1 MKKFISAFLVSLLTI
16 AFLLGPFSNVAS
28 AAPYSVNVSGQVLF
42 SEEKA
47 DLKIKVNAGDIVLI
61 NGEYVQ
67 PVNGV
72 VSKEVNLKESS
83 ILIIANPDGRSVKV
97 KLTYPEIPSLLKS
110 FLPALNFSFDTG
122 KLTFTYS
129 GKLSRRPKGTL
140 KGNMSNKE
148 SKDSIAFAVDSD
160 GNFTGTLKMV
170 EGTNTIQSYVR
181 YLLLVKYSLPDFTV
195 EIGKASLIKLI
206 VNNKWMYVDGVKG
219 EVDPGRSTVPVIISE
234 WGRTLLP
241 IRSVIESLGGNIS
254 WDGTDKK
261 VTINISSTKIE
272 LWIDKNYA
280 YVNGNKVQI
289 DSSNSKVTPIIVNS
303 RTMLP
308 IRFVAESIG
317 AYVGW
322 YPVDKSV
329 LIVYPKE

>member
-1 MKKFISAFLVSLLTI
+1 VKKFVSAFLVSLLI
-16 AFLLGPFSNVAS
+16 ILFGLSSFSNVAS
-28 AAPYSVNVSGQVLF
+28 ALPYSVNVSGQVLF
-42 SEEKA
+42 STEKA
-47 DLKIKVNAGDIVLI
+47 DLKIRTNATDIVLI

-72 VSKEVNLKESS
+72 VSKEVNLKEDST
-83 ILIIANPDGRSVKV
+83 LIIATLDGKSVKIT
-97 KLTYPEIPSLLKS
+97 LTYPEIPSLLKS
-110 FLPALNFSFDTG
+110 FLPSLNFSFDTG

-129 GKLSRRPKGTL
+129 GELSRRPKGTL

-148 SKDSIAFAVDSD
+148 SKDSITFDVDSS

-181 YLLLVKYSLPDFTV
+181 YLLLLKYSLPDFTV
-195 EIGKASLIKLI
+195 DIGKAKVIKLI
-206 VNNKWMYVDGVKG
+206 VNNKWMYVDGTKG
-219 EVDPGRSTVPVIISE
+219 EVDPDRGTTPVIIPE

-241 IRSVIESLGGNIS
+241 IRSVIESLGGSIS

-261 VTINISSTKIE
+261 VIINISGTKIE

-280 YVNGNKVQI
+280 YVNGKKVQI
-289 DSSNSKVTPIIVNS
+289 DSSNSNVKTIIMNS

-322 YPVDKSV
+322 YPADKGV

>member
-1 MKKFISAFLVSLLTI
+1 MKKYGILFLAIFLTI
-16 AFLLGPFSNVAS
+16 AVGLSCFPNVAG
-28 AAPYSVNVSGQVLF
+28 AAPYSINVSGQVLF
-42 SEEKA
+42 SSEKVN
-47 DLKIKVNAGDIVLI
+47 LKIKVNVGDIVLI

-67 PVNGV
+67 PVNGM

-83 ILIIANPDGRSVKV
+83 TLIIANPDGKSVKV

-110 FLPALNFSFDTG
+110 FLPALDFSFDTG

-140 KGNMSNKE
+140 KGNMSDKE
-148 SKDSIAFAVDSD
+148 SKDSITFAVDSS
-160 GNFTGTLKMV
+160 GNFTGTLKMA

-181 YLLLVKYSLPDFTV
+181 YLLLIKYSLPNFTV
-195 EIGKASLIKLI
+195 DISKAKVIKLI
-206 VNNKWMYVDGVKG
+206 VNNKYMYVDGVKS
-219 EVDPGRSTVPVIISE
+219 EVDPGRSTVPVIIPE

-241 IRSVIESLGGNIS
+241 IRSVIESLGGTIS

-261 VTINISSTKIE
+261 VTINISGTKME
-272 LWIDKNYA
+272 LWINKNYS
-280 YVNGNKVQI
+280 YVNGKKVQI
-289 DSSNSKVTPIIVNS
+289 DSQNSKVTPIIVNS

-317 AYVGW
+317 AYVSWNG
-322 YPVDKSV
+322 VDKSI

>member
-1 MKKFISAFLVSLLTI
+1 VKKFVSAFLVSLLTI
-16 AFLLGPFSNVAS
+16 AVLLGPFSNVAS
-28 AAPYSVNVSGQVLF
+28 ASPYSVNVSGQVLF

-47 DLKIKVNAGDIVLI
+47 NLKIVTNATDIVLI

-110 FLPALNFSFDTG
+110 FLPALDFSFDTG

-129 GKLSRRPKGTL
+129 GKLSRRPKGML
-140 KGNMSNKE
+140 KGNMSDKE
-148 SKDSIAFAVDSD
+148 SKDSITFAVDSS

-195 EIGKASLIKLI
+195 DIGKAKIIKLI

-219 EVDPGRSTVPVIISE
+219 EVDPGRGTTPVIIPD

-241 IRSVIESLGGNIS
+241 IRSVIESLGGTIS
-254 WDGTDKK
+254 WDEADKK

-272 LWIDKNYA
+272 LWINRNYA
-280 YVNGNKVQI
+280 YVNGKKVQI
-289 DSSNSKVTPIIVNS
+289 DTSNPKVTPVIKNS

-322 YPVDKSV
+322 YPADKSV

>member
-1 MKKFISAFLVSLLTI
+1 MKKFVSAFFVSLLTI
-16 AFLLGPFSNVAS
+16 AFLLSCFPNVAG

-42 SEEKA
+42 SKEKA
-47 DLKIKVNAGDIVLI
+47 NLKISTNATDIVLI

-72 VSKEVNLKESS
+72 VSKEVDLKEDS
-83 ILIIANPDGRSVKV
+83 ILIIANPDGRSVKIT
-97 KLTYPEIPSLLKS
+97 LTYPEIPGLLKS
-110 FLPALNFSFDTG
+110 FLPALNFSFDTS

-129 GKLSRRPKGTL
+129 GKLSRKPKGTL
-140 KGNMSNKE
+140 KGSMSNKE
-148 SKDSIAFAVDSD
+148 SKDSVTFDVDSS
-160 GNFTGTLKMV
+160 GNFTDTLKMV

-181 YLLLVKYSLPDFTV
+181 YLLLIKYSLPDFTV
-195 EIGKASLIKLI
+195 DIGKAKIIKLI
-206 VNNKWMYVDGVKG
+206 VNNKWMYVDGTKG
-219 EVDPGRSTVPVIISE
+219 EVDPDRGTTPVIIPE

-241 IRSVIESLGGNIS
+241 IRSVIESLGGSIS

-261 VTINISSTKIE
+261 VIINISGTKIE

-280 YVNGNKVQI
+280 YVNGKKVQI
-289 DSSNSKVTPIIVNS
+289 DSSNSNVKPIIMNS

-322 YPVDKSV
+322 YPADKGV

>member
-1 MKKFISAFLVSLLTI
+1 MKKFVSAFLVSLLI
-16 AFLLGPFSNVAS
+16 ILFGLSSFSNIAS
-28 AAPYSVNVSGQVLF
+28 ALPYSVNVSGQVLF
-42 SEEKA
+42 SKEKA
-47 DLKIKVNAGDIVLI
+47 DLKIRTNATDIVLI

-72 VSKEVNLKESS
+72 VSKEVNLKEDST
-83 ILIIANPDGRSVKV
+83 LIIANPDGKSVKIT
-97 KLTYPEIPSLLKS
+97 LTYPEIPSLLKS
-110 FLPALNFSFDTG
+110 FLPSLNFSFDTG

-129 GKLSRRPKGTL
+129 GELSRRPKGTL

-148 SKDSIAFAVDSD
+148 SKDSITFDVDSS

-181 YLLLVKYSLPDFTV
+181 YLLLLKYSLPDFTV
-195 EIGKASLIKLI
+195 DIGKAKVIKLI
-206 VNNKWMYVDGVKG
+206 VNNKWMYVDGTKG
-219 EVDPGRSTVPVIISE
+219 EVDPDRGTTPVIIPE

-241 IRSVIESLGGNIS
+241 IRSVIESLGGSIS

-261 VTINISSTKIE
+261 VIINISGTKIE

-280 YVNGNKVQI
+280 YVNGKKVQI
-289 DSSNSKVTPIIVNS
+289 DSSNSNVKPIIMNS

-322 YPVDKSV
+322 YPVDKGV

>member
-1 MKKFISAFLVSLLTI
+1 
-16 AFLLGPFSNVAS
+16 
-28 AAPYSVNVSGQVLF
+28 
-42 SEEKA
+42 
-47 DLKIKVNAGDIVLI
+47 
-61 NGEYVQ
+61 
-67 PVNGV
+67 
-72 VSKEVNLKESS
+72 
-83 ILIIANPDGRSVKV
+83 
-97 KLTYPEIPSLLKS
+97 
-110 FLPALNFSFDTG
+110 LPALDFSFDTG

-140 KGNMSNKE
+140 KGNMSDKE
-148 SKDSIAFAVDSD
+148 SKDSVTFAVDSS

-195 EIGKASLIKLI
+195 DIGKAKIIKLI

-219 EVDPGRSTVPVIISE
+219 EVDPGRGTTPVIIPD

-241 IRSVIESLGGNIS
+241 IRSVIESLGGTIS

-272 LWIDKNYA
+272 LWIGKNYA
-280 YVNGNKVQI
+280 YVNGKKVQI
-289 DSSNSKVTPIIVNS
+289 DSQNSKVTPVIKND

>member
-1 MKKFISAFLVSLLTI
+1 MKKFGILFLAIFLTI
-16 AFLLGPFSNVAS
+16 AAGLSYFPNVAS

-42 SEEKA
+42 SKEKA

-72 VSKEVNLKESS
+72 VSKEVDLKESS
-83 ILIIANPDGRSVKV
+83 TLIIANPDGRSVKV
-97 KLTYPEIPSLLKS
+97 ILTYPEIPSLLKS

-140 KGNMSNKE
+140 KGNMSDKE
-148 SKDSIAFAVDSD
+148 SKDSVTFAVDSS
-160 GNFTGTLKMV
+160 GNFTGTLKMA
-170 EGTNTIQSYVR
+170 EGTNAIQSYVR

-195 EIGKASLIKLI
+195 DIGKAKIIKLI

-219 EVDPGRSTVPVIISE
+219 EVDPGRGTTPVIISE

-241 IRSVIESLGGNIS
+241 IRSVIESLGGTIS

-261 VTINISSTKIE
+261 VTINISGTKIE
-272 LWIDKNYA
+272 LWINKNYA

-322 YPVDKSV
+322 YPADKSV

>member
-1 MKKFISAFLVSLLTI
+1 MKKFGILFLAIFLTI
-16 AFLLGPFSNVAS
+16 AFLLSSFSNVAS

-42 SEEKA
+42 SKEKA

-67 PVNGV
+67 PVNGM
-72 VSKEVNLKESS
+72 VSKEVDLKESS
-83 ILIIANPDGRSVKV
+83 TLIIANPDGKSVKIT
-97 KLTYPEIPSLLKS
+97 LTYPEIPGLLKS
-110 FLPALNFSFDTG
+110 FLPALDFSFDTG

-129 GKLSRRPKGTL
+129 GKLARRPKGTL
-140 KGNMSNKE
+140 KGNMSNEE
-148 SKDSIAFAVDSD
+148 SKDSVTFAVDSS

-195 EIGKASLIKLI
+195 DIGKAKVIKLI
-206 VNNKWMYVDGVKG
+206 VNNKWMYVDGVKD

-241 IRSVIESLGGNIS
+241 IRSVIESLGGTIS

-261 VTINISSTKIE
+261 VTINISNTKIE
-272 LWIDKNYA
+272 LWINKNYA
-280 YVNGNKVQI
+280 YVNGKKVQI
-289 DSSNSKVTPIIVNS
+289 DSQNSNVKPIIMNS

-322 YPVDKSV
+322 YPADKSV